1 MVHFAVWPY
10 VVLHRIEFRRFGTIK
25 RVLVPLLH
33 ILRSA
38 EFVLGMF

>member
-1 MVHFAVWPY
+1 MIRFAVWLNL
-10 VVLHRIEFRRFGTIK
+10 VLHRIEFIRFGTIK

-38 EFVLGMF
+38 EFVLGRF